1 MEENNKKR
9 QLQRAV
15 VVFTLVVCLSAIAGG
30 LGSATFSNY
39 FKEVYHVDSAQR
51 GFLEIP
57 RESPGVL
64 CALIISAL
72 AGFSDIGIAA
82 VSQVL
87 VMVGLMVM
95 GAFSPSYGMMMIFL
109 FIQSLGMHLF
119 MPLNDAISMD
129 LAREGEVGKTLGNFK
144 SKANMCT
151 MVTAFVIFAGYR
163 WGFFSFEDKILKP
176 FVIAAILSLI
186 AAGLLVYMKKI
197 MPRTQIQA
205 KTKSKFAMRKKYMPY
220 YLTLVAYGCQ
230 KRIKLVFGP
239 WIIIELMG
247 KGADTVALLGIVTSF
262 IGAFFS
268 KYLGKMLDEKGL
280 KYTMIFE
287 GGYLLVV
294 IAALGAAAGAL
305 ERGGLGSHGIW
316 VFLAYCLYILAFLL
330 EQFNMVH
337 AFMMRKLAIDPS
349 EVTASLSVGL
359 SLDHILAITVSAV
372 LGVIWEKFGAEYVFF
387 LTAATSLMQ
396 IGVGLY
402 MGRQLA
408 KQEMQR

>member
-1 MEENNKKR
+1 MEENNKK
-9 QLQRAV
+9 QLQKAIFI
-15 VVFTLVVCLSAIAGG
+15 FTLVVCLSAIAGG
-30 LGSATFSNY
+30 LGSTTFSNY

-72 AGFSDIGIAA
+72 AGFSDIGIA
-82 VSQVL
+82 VVTQIL
-87 VMVGLMVM
+87 VMIGLFVM
-95 GAFSPSYGMMMIFL
+95 GAFSPSYGMMMVFL

-119 MPLNDAISMD
+119 MPLNDAISME
-129 LAREGEVGKTLGNFK
+129 LAKDGEVGKTLGSFK
-144 SKANMCT
+144 SKANVCT

-163 WGFFSFEDKILKP
+163 FDFFSFEDKVLKP
-176 FVIAAILSLI
+176 FVIAAVLSLV
-186 AAGLLVYMKKI
+186 AAILLAYMKKM
-197 MPRTQIQA
+197 MPKTKAAA
-205 KTKSKFAMRKKYMPY
+205 KPKSKFIMRKQYMPY
-220 YLTLVAYGCQ
+220 YLTLIAYGCQ

-280 KYTMIFE
+280 KHTMIFE
-287 GGYLLVV
+287 GAYLLVV
-294 IAALGAAAGAL
+294 IAALGVAAGAL
-305 ERGGLGSHGIW
+305 ERGSLGSHGALI
-316 VFLAYCLYILAFLL
+316 FIIYCIYILAFLM

-337 AFMMRKLAIDPS
+337 AFMMRKLAVDPS

-372 LGVIWEKFGAEYVFF
+372 LGVIWERFGAEYVFF
-387 LTAATSLMQ
+387 LTAATALLQ
-396 IGVGLY
+396 IGVGIY
-402 MGRQLA
+402 MGRQLMK
-408 KQEMQR
+408 KQMQR

>member
-1 MEENNKKR
+1 
-9 QLQRAV
+9 
-15 VVFTLVVCLSAIAGG
+15 
-30 LGSATFSNY
+30 
-39 FKEVYHVDSAQR
+39 
-51 GFLEIP
+51 
-57 RESPGVL
+57 
-64 CALIISAL
+64 
-72 AGFSDIGIAA
+72 
-82 VSQVL
+82 
-87 VMVGLMVM
+87 
-95 GAFSPSYGMMMIFL
+95 
-109 FIQSLGMHLF
+109 
-119 MPLNDAISMD
+119 
-129 LAREGEVGKTLGNFK
+129 
-144 SKANMCT
+144 
-151 MVTAFVIFAGYR
+151 
-163 WGFFSFEDKILKP
+163 
-176 FVIAAILSLI
+176 
-186 AAGLLVYMKKI
+186 
-197 MPRTQIQA
+197 
-205 KTKSKFAMRKKYMPY
+205 MRKKYMPY

-316 VFLAYCLYILAFLL
+316 VFLVYCLYILAFLL

-396 IGVGLY
+396 IVVGLY

>member
-15 VVFTLVVCLSAIAGG
+15 FVFTLVVCLSAIAGG

-163 WGFFSFEDKILKP
+163 WGFFSF
-176 FVIAAILSLI
+176 
-186 AAGLLVYMKKI
+186 GLLVYMKKI

-205 KTKSKFAMRKKYMPY
+205 KTKSKFVMRKKYMPY

-316 VFLAYCLYILAFLL
+316 VFLVYCLYILAFLL